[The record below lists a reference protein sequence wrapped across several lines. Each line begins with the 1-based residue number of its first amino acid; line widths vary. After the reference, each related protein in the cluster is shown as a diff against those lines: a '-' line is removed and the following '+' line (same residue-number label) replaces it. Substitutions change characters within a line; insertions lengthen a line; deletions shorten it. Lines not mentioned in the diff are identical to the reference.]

1 MTSDEA
7 VKLVQRVV
15 AEAAMLADGTTAG
28 VGELEEAREALI
40 AALTAPA
47 ALKGQC
53 TVAQFDHECAPGTC
67 AMRNASGGEHD
78 CERTAPAAGEDV
90 ELVAQMIH
98 DAPSYYADDLEKR
111 PWVPRGNSFKQQE
124 ARRLASQILSR
135 LRAVPQ
141 GRRDIEKDPP
151 PKDGTR
157 FLGYCRLNYWVYSG
171 KDQVRWTAHEPD
183 WHVLRARTDTGEW
196 VTSDGPND
204 ITQGPT
210 RWMPLPAAPA
220 PEKGEG

>member
-1 MTSDEA
+1 MTRDEA
-7 VKLVQRVV
+7 VKL
-15 AEAAMLADGTTAG
+15 L
-28 VGELEEAREALI
+28 LEELIDKLAVQLGISGAESRETRWADERWQRGVLG
-40 AALTAPA
+40 AALA
-47 ALKGQC
+47 AL
-53 TVAQFDHECAPGTC
+53 
-67 AMRNASGGEHD
+67 
-78 CERTAPAAGEDV
+78 TAPAAGEDV
-90 ELVAQMIH
+90 ELVHALEEAVKSDLLGGTTARPALTQTAR
-98 DAPSYYADDLEKR
+98 DAL
-111 PWVPRGNSFKQQE
+111 
-124 ARRLASQILSR
+124 LSR
-135 LRAVPQ
+135 LRAVPR
-141 GRRDIEKDPP
+141 GWRDIETA

>member
-47 ALKGQC
+47 A
-53 TVAQFDHECAPGTC
+53 
-67 AMRNASGGEHD
+67 
-78 CERTAPAAGEDV
+78 GEDV
-90 ELVAQMIH
+90 ELVHALEEAVKSDLLGGTTARPALTQTAR
-98 DAPSYYADDLEKR
+98 DAL
-111 PWVPRGNSFKQQE
+111 
-124 ARRLASQILSR
+124 LSR

-141 GRRDIEKDPP
+141 GWRDIETA

>member
-90 ELVAQMIH
+90 ELVHALEEAVKSDLLGGTTARPALTQTAR
-98 DAPSYYADDLEKR
+98 DAL
-111 PWVPRGNSFKQQE
+111 
-124 ARRLASQILSR
+124 LSR

-141 GRRDIEKDPP
+141 GWKLVPIEPTPEMLEAYVDACFRRGQAGVEGIKVGWPAA
-151 PKDGTR
+151 
-157 FLGYCRLNYWVYSG
+157 C
-171 KDQVRWTAHEPD
+171 A
-183 WHVLRARTDTGEW
+183 
-196 VTSDGPND
+196 
-204 ITQGPT
+204 
-210 RWMPLPAAPA
+210 AAPA
-220 PEKGEG
+220 PEKEQPK